1 MIISIARAR
10 ELMSQQAN
18 KRYSDEQVAEAINVF
33 TILSDL
39 VIDNYVAK
47 KRVQREAKTKK
58 TATSK
63 ERLPS

>member
-33 TILSDL
+33 IILSDL

-47 KRVQREAKTKK
+47 KKILKETKK

>member
-10 ELMSQQAN
+10 KLMSQQAN
-18 KRYSDEQVAEAINVF
+18 KKYSDEQVAEVINVF

-47 KRVQREAKTKK
+47 KKIQRETKK
-58 TATSK
+58 TATK
-63 ERLPS
+63 